1 MATCDVCGEEIALP
15 YKCSYCGGTFCP
27 KHRLPE
33 NHPCKDLKDVSIKA
47 RSEERVYT
55 NVGKEP
61 EEEKMKFER
70 GERAGFPSHFGTSFG
85 FVKAIFF
92 RRASLIILFIMVIF
106 YFGQLIVHGVLGSGY
121 YELGNHNTLLYYLG
135 PSRATVFFRPWTLIT
150 SIFAHGSFSH
160 LFLNGIVLFFLG
172 PVLEMRIG
180 RKKFV
185 YLFLGA
191 GITAGMAQLF
201 AISPEVVILGASGAI
216 FGVLGTLTVLS
227 PRLPILLFFF
237 IPMELWMVTLGYG
250 LLEAILAFSGDFG
263 SIGHMAHLT
272 GLVVGLAYGYKIRK
286 GRRYV
291 HSIQG
296 PVRRYHW

>member
-15 YKCSYCGGTFCP
+15 YKCSYCRGTFCS

-33 NHPCKDLKDVSIKA
+33 NHPCRGLKDVSIKA
-47 RSEERVYT
+47 RNEGRIYT
-55 NVGKEP
+55 GVDEGP
-61 EEEKMKFER
+61 EEEEAKFER
-70 GERAGFPSHFGTSFG
+70 GHQAEFPSPFGGPFG
-85 FVKAIFF
+85 LVKALFF
-92 RRASLIILFIMVIF
+92 RRASVIILLVMVLF
-106 YFGQLIVHGVLGSGY
+106 YFGQLIAQEVLGSGY
-121 YELGNHNTLLYYLG
+121 YELGNHNTFLYYLG
-135 PSRATVFFRPWTLIT
+135 SSRATVFIRPWTLIT

-185 YLFLGA
+185 SLFLGA
-191 GITAGMAQLF
+191 GIIAGMAQLF
-201 AISPEVVILGASGAI
+201 AMSPEIVILGASGAI

-227 PRLPILLFFF
+227 PRMPILLFFF

-250 LLEAILAFSGDFG
+250 LLEAILAFSGSG
-263 SIGHMAHLT
+263 GPIGHVAHFT
-272 GLVVGLAYGYKIRK
+272 GLVVGLAYGYKLRG

-291 HSIQG
+291 HPLQR
-296 PVRRYHW
+296 PVGRYHW